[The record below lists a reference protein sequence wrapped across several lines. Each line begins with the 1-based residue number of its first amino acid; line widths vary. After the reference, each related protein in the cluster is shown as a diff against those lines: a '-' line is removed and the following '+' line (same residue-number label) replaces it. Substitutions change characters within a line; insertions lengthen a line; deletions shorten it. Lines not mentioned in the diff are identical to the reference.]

1 LLSVESLGDARPVFR
16 SQVAAHRKWSSAM
29 RLSHG
34 SPDAASSANHPTR
47 HQKPRPVA
55 RLLYRTGGLTAD
67 ELVRLVEE
75 VGPDRLLSAIDQYTQ
90 PQLPLVAAE

>member
-1 LLSVESLGDARPVFR
+1 
-16 SQVAAHRKWSSAM
+16 M

>member
-1 LLSVESLGDARPVFR
+1 MATLGRR
-16 SQVAAHRKWSSAM
+16 CSEEKVAAHRKWSSAM

-34 SPDAASSANHPTR
+34 SPNAASSANHPTR

-75 VGPDRLLSAIDQYTQ
+75 VGPDRLLSAIDRYTQ
-90 PQLPLVAAE
+90 PTLPLIAAE